1 MSDSYVVDARGLSCP
16 EPVLMTQS
24 ALKAFGSSAFS
35 VEVSSASARDNVAKF
50 LKEKGRTT
58 RVEAAAGGWC
68 VKAEEG

>member
-1 MSDSYVVDARGLSCP
+1 
-16 EPVLMTQS
+16 MTQS
-24 ALKAFGSSAFS
+24 ALKVFGSSAFS